1 MQATIQAS
9 MRLRIYV
16 SVEEHDSISRVDRQQ
31 LEALFVQNMHR
42 QYPDPAS
49 INAALLHSG
58 DSKQNLLRMYFD
70 FKVPLELQSYVS
82 IIKLIAR
89 RKGGYT
95 ITRKVLVETAQ
106 SLPLVAPKGKRLR
119 RQLLSPECLFIKP
132 SALIGMIQRE
142 LVPDGTAQAIERNLL
157 VFDWAYIPPA
167 QYPVEVQE
175 HPDFQRVVK
184 FYQQIRLQSA

>member
-1 MQATIQAS
+1 MQSS

-16 SVEEHDSISRVDRQQ
+16 SVEEHDNISRVDRSK
-31 LEALFVQNMHR
+31 LEALFVQNMHK

-58 DSKQNLLRMYFD
+58 DSKHNLLRMYFD
-70 FKVPLELQSYVS
+70 FKVPLELQSYVG

-89 RKGGYT
+89 RKGGYN
-95 ITRKVLVETAQ
+95 ITRKVLMETVQ
-106 SLPLVAPKGKRLR
+106 SLPLVSPKGKRLR
-119 RQLLSPECLFIKP
+119 RHLLSPECLFIKP

-142 LVPDGTAQAIERNLL
+142 LVPDSTIQEIDRSLL
-157 VFDWAYIPPA
+157 VFDWSYILPA
-167 QYPVEVQE
+167 QYPAEVQE

-184 FYQQIRLQSA
+184 FYQQIRL